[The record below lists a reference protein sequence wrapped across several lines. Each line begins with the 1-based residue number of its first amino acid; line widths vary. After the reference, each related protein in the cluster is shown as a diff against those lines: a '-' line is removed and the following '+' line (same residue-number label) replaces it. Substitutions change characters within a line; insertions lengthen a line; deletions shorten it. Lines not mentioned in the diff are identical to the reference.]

1 MKYTVHLA
9 GPAKSDMQNA
19 SKYISAELKNRTAA
33 RRLMLD
39 TREAIRSLREHPLRF
54 ALVEDEFLASRGI
67 RSFPVHNYLV
77 FYVARE
83 EGRKVTVLRF
93 LYGGRDWAA
102 ILKGETR
109 PE

>member
-1 MKYTVHLA
+1 MKYNVHLT
-9 GPAKSDMQNA
+9 GPVKCDLQNV
-19 SKYISAELKNRTAA
+19 SRYISVELKNRTAA
-33 RRLMLD
+33 RKLMLD
-39 TREAIRSLREHPLRF
+39 TREAIRSLREQPFRH
-54 ALVEDEFLASRGI
+54 ALVEDGFLASRGI

-93 LYGGRDWAA
+93 LYGSRDWAA
-102 ILKGETR
+102 ILKDEAE